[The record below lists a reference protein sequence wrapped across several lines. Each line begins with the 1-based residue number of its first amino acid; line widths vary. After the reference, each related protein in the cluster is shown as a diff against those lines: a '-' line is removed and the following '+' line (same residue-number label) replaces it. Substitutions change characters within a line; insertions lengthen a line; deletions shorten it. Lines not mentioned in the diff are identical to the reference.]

1 MSEPRSVRDPI
12 HGFIRLSGEEADIV
26 ATPVFQRL
34 RGIHQLAF
42 AHLVYPG
49 ALHTRFEHTLGV
61 FHVTSLMSDVCH
73 LSPEHARLVRL
84 SALLHDMGHGPFS
97 HVSEGALDIF
107 ADRGKL
113 AGRLNPKNPEKIHE
127 LVTQDLLRT
136 DKSLLHIL
144 GKRTLGQIESL
155 LASGYE
161 EPVLRSIVSGPLD
174 ADKQDYLLR
183 DTYFCGVKYGVFDLQ
198 QLHREFEVVEDP
210 SDGQKHLMISSDGVH
225 ALEQFVLAK
234 YYLTAQ
240 VYSHRVRLITDQMV
254 VRAISLGIEDDGI
267 PELKTLYT
275 YDGREEFVVN
285 YMGWNDARFMLTFG
299 SDNFNGTYCHDL
311 VQRLA
316 ERRLVKQIFESR
328 VSQLPEPCRERIRRV
343 SNRENR
349 DSRRELET
357 RLAAAIVGSG
367 VELDCKLKD
376 PSKLLIAHSY
386 SLKSVRAQSRNDEA
400 PIMVHEVPEPIPFE
414 QASDL
419 FNSIQDK
426 LNDPHFAVYA
436 PVAYENPVER
446 RQLQQKVKDPILRC
460 LEDFGNGK

>member
-1 MSEPRSVRDPI
+1 MCD
-12 HGFIRLSGEEADIV
+12 LSA
-26 ATPVFQRL
+26 
-34 RGIHQLAF
+34 
-42 AHLVYPG
+42 
-49 ALHTRFEHTLGV
+49 
-61 FHVTSLMSDVCH
+61 
-73 LSPEHARLVRL
+73 EHARLVRL

-107 ADRGKL
+107 ADRDKL

-144 GKRTLGQIESL
+144 GKRTLCQIESL

-254 VRAISLGIEDDGI
+254 VRAISLGIEEDGI

-299 SDNFNGTYCHDL
+299 SDSFNGTYCRDL
-311 VQRLA
+311 VQRLS
-316 ERRLVKQIFESR
+316 ERRLVKRIFESR
-328 VSQLPEPCRERIRRV
+328 VSQLPESCRERIRRV
-343 SNRENR
+343 SNRDNR
-349 DSRRELET
+349 GSRRELET
-357 RLAAAIVGSG
+357 RLAAAIVEAGGKLDCNLKPFQVAGRTLVQPEIGSG
-367 VELDCKLKD
+367 EI
-376 PSKLLIAHSY
+376 S
-386 SLKSVRAQSRNDEA
+386 
-400 PIMVHEVPEPIPFE
+400 
-414 QASDL
+414 
-419 FNSIQDK
+419 
-426 LNDPHFAVYA
+426 
-436 PVAYENPVER
+436 ER
-446 RQLQQKVKDPILRC
+446 
-460 LEDFGNGK
+460 

>member
-1 MSEPRSVRDPI
+1 MSPRPYSSGFVESTNWRLPI
-12 HGFIRLSGEEADIV
+12 SC
-26 ATPVFQRL
+26 
-34 RGIHQLAF
+34 
-42 AHLVYPG
+42 YPG

-73 LSPEHARLVRL
+73 LSAEHARLVRL

-107 ADRGKL
+107 ADRDKL

-254 VRAISLGIEDDGI
+254 VRAISLGIEEDGI

-275 YDGREEFVVN
+275 YDGREEFV
-285 YMGWNDARFMLTFG
+285 
-299 SDNFNGTYCHDL
+299 
-311 VQRLA
+311 
-316 ERRLVKQIFESR
+316 
-328 VSQLPEPCRERIRRV
+328 SQLHGLERCPFHV
-343 SNRENR
+343 
-349 DSRRELET
+349 D
-357 RLAAAIVGSG
+357 
-367 VELDCKLKD
+367 
-376 PSKLLIAHSY
+376 
-386 SLKSVRAQSRNDEA
+386 VR
-400 PIMVHEVPEPIPFE
+400 
-414 QASDL
+414 
-419 FNSIQDK
+419 
-426 LNDPHFAVYA
+426 
-436 PVAYENPVER
+436 
-446 RQLQQKVKDPILRC
+446 
-460 LEDFGNGK
+460 